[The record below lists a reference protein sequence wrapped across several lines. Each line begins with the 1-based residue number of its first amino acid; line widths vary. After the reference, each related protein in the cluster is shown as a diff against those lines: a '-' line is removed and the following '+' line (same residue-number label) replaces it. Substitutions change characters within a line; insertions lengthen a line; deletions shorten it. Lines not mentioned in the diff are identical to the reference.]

1 MGKKIL
7 RAIFAIIAGG
17 VSYVVGVALWFLTYN
32 WKIFTQFV
40 RDLNVE
46 VAITLIIPGVFAG
59 ILIAIL
65 WPKRKS

>member
-1 MGKKIL
+1 MGKKFL

-32 WKIFTQFV
+32 WEIFTQFV
-40 RDLNVE
+40 RNLNAE